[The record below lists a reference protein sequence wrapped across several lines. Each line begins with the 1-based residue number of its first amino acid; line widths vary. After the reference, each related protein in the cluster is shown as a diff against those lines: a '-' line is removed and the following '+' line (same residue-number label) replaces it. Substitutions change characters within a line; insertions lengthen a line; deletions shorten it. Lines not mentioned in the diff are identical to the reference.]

1 MLSDPKIITFI
12 YNHLYKKM
20 DTTQSKNGDT
30 FKITGNWNNQSKQLK
45 EIFRFKHKWLLM
57 LFLPF
62 LLWNCEKDDYTGETK
77 GICPEVVTV
86 NPANGATGVAATQ
99 LISATFNV
107 NMAPATINTT
117 TFLLKQGTTPVTG
130 TVTYSG
136 KTAVF
141 TPSAN
146 LIANTTY
153 TGTITKGS
161 KDPAG
166 NALEAD
172 YVWSFTTGSAPL
184 VISTDPV
191 NLATNV
197 ATGKIITATFN
208 RIMDPLT
215 VNLTTFVLKQGL
227 TPVSGTVTYSGVT
240 ATFTPTVALAPN
252 AVYTATINTGA
263 KDAAGM
269 RLASDYSWSF
279 TTGTAPL
286 VISTDPVNL
295 ATNVATGK
303 IITATFNRAMDPLTV
318 NLTTFVLKQGLT
330 PVSGTVTY
338 SGVTATFTPTVAL
351 APNAV
356 FTATINIGAKDAAG
370 IRLASDY
377 SWSFTTGTAPL
388 VISTDPANLATNVSL
403 NKIITAVFN
412 KDMNPLT
419 VNLTTFVVKQ
429 GLIPVT
435 GVVTYSGMT
444 ATFTPVVNLTANT
457 LYTATITTGAKD
469 AVGNG
474 LSSDYTWSFTT
485 GTTPLVISTDPANN
499 AINVPLSKI
508 VTATFNKSMN
518 PATLST
524 TTYVLRKG
532 TTIVPGSVTY
542 TGTTASF
549 TPTAILEAGIVYTAT
564 ITTGAKDAS
573 NVALTADY
581 SWSFTTGIIPTVIS
595 TDPANLATN
604 VSLSKIVTA
613 TFSKIMDPT
622 TINNTTFLL
631 KQGVNV
637 VPGMISY
644 LGTTA
649 YFVPTYPFV
658 ESTVY
663 TATITTGAKG
673 SMGNPLENDYTW
685 SFTTGALPMVIST
698 DPGTNATDVPLNKQI
713 KATFSKDMDP
723 LTILPEHFLVKQ
735 GLNIIPGT
743 VSTLGNTATF
753 TPTANLMANTEY
765 IVTILAGVKD
775 VTGNPMANDYVW
787 GFTTGAPPIVI
798 STDPVTNE
806 ADVFLEKKV
815 TATFSKV
822 MNPSTIN
829 STTFLVKKGT
839 TVIAGTVSYTG
850 STAKFTPFGNFVP
863 NSLYTATIT
872 TGARDAAG
880 NPLANDYVW
889 NFTTGNLADVI
900 LPRII
905 STDPVNLATNV
916 PLNKTV
922 TVLFS
927 ELMNPLTINAITFT
941 LKQGAAIVPGNIT
954 YNGMTATYDPTS
966 NLLSGTTYTVKVTIG
981 AKDLAGNA
989 LIADYTWTFT
999 TIPPAGP
1006 GTINLRTAGVF
1017 AILAGSGVT
1026 STGATIIN
1034 GDLGTSPTG
1043 TINGFPPGIVNG
1055 LIQAANPIA
1064 DQAKL
1069 DLTQA
1074 FNEGMGMSLNAI
1086 SLPGNIGG
1094 LTLYPGLYSNSTSV
1108 LISGGNVTLDAQG
1121 DANATFV
1128 LKMGSTL
1135 TTGPGSQVILSGNAQ
1150 AKNIFWIV
1158 GTSATL
1164 GTTSICY
1171 GNILADQSISLNTG
1185 AVLNGRAL
1193 TRIAAVTLQANIVT
1207 KPL

>member
-1 MLSDPKIITFI
+1 MLFALKIITFI
-12 YNHLYKKM
+12 YNHLKKKM
-20 DTTQSKNGDT
+20 DTTLSKNGDT
-30 FKITGNWNNQSKQLK
+30 FKITENWSNQSKQLK
-45 EIFRFKHKWLLM
+45 ERFRNKHRWLLM
-57 LFLPF
+57 LLLPF

-77 GICPEVVTV
+77 GICPEVVSV
-86 NPANGATGVAATQ
+86 NPANGATGVAASQ

-107 NMAPATINTT
+107 NMAPATINQS
-117 TFLLKQGTTPVTG
+117 TFLLKQGATPVSG
-130 TVTYSG
+130 IVTYSG

-141 TPSAN
+141 TPSVY
-146 LIANTTY
+146 LLANTTY

-197 ATGKIITATFN
+197 APGKIITATFN

-215 VNLTTFVLKQGL
+215 VNLTTFILKQGL
-227 TPVSGTVTYSGVT
+227 IPISGTVTYSGVT
-240 ATFTPTVALAPN
+240 ATFTPTVALTAN
-252 AVYTATINTGA
+252 AVFTATINTGA
-263 KDAAGM
+263 KDAAG
-269 RLASDYSWSF
+269 
-279 TTGTAPL
+279 
-286 VISTDPVNL
+286 IS
-295 ATNVATGK
+295 
-303 IITATFNRAMDPLTV
+303 
-318 NLTTFVLKQGLT
+318 
-330 PVSGTVTY
+330 
-338 SGVTATFTPTVAL
+338 
-351 APNAV
+351 
-356 FTATINIGAKDAAG
+356 
-370 IRLASDY
+370 LASDY

-403 NKIITAVFN
+403 GKIITATFN
-412 KDMNPLT
+412 RVMDPLT
-419 VNLTTFVVKQ
+419 VNLTTFVLKQ

-435 GVVTYSGMT
+435 GVVTYSGTT
-444 ATFTPVVNLTANT
+444 ATFTPVVNLTSNT
-457 LYTATITTGAKD
+457 VYTATITTGARD
-469 AVGNG
+469 ASGIG

-485 GTTPLVISTDPANN
+485 GTAPLVITTDPASN
-499 AINVPLSKI
+499 AINVPLSKVI
-508 VTATFNKSMN
+508 TATFSKVMN
-518 PATLST
+518 PATIST
-524 TTYVLRKG
+524 TTYMLKKG
-532 TTIVPGSVTY
+532 TVIIPGSVTY

-549 TPTAILEAGIVYTAT
+549 TPISILEAGTIYTAT

-573 NVALTADY
+573 NVAMTADY
-581 SWSFTTGIIPTVIS
+581 TWNFTTGIIPTVIS

-613 TFSKIMDPT
+613 TFSKLMDPT

-673 SMGNPLENDYTW
+673 SLGNPLENDYTW

-698 DPGTNATDVPLNKQI
+698 DPGTNATDVPLNKLI

-723 LTILPEHFLVKQ
+723 LTILPETFIVKQ

-743 VSTLGNTATF
+743 VTTLGNTATF

-765 IVTILAGVKD
+765 TVTILAGVKD
-775 VTGNPMANDYVW
+775 ATGNPMANDYLW
-787 GFTTGAPPIVI
+787 GFTTGVPPVVI
-798 STDPVTNE
+798 STDPVNNE

-839 TVIAGTVSYTG
+839 TVITGTVSYTG

-872 TGARDAAG
+872 TGAKDAAG
-880 NPLANDYVW
+880 NPIANDYVW
-889 NFTTGNLADVI
+889 NFTTGNLADVV

-905 STDPVNLATNV
+905 STDPINLATNV

-927 ELMNPLTINAITFT
+927 ELMNPLTINATTFT

-954 YNGMTATYDPTS
+954 YNGMTATYDPTA

-999 TIPPAGP
+999 TLAPAGP
-1006 GTINLRTAGVF
+1006 GTIDLRSAGVF

-1086 SLPGNIGG
+1086 SLPGNLGG

>member
-1 MLSDPKIITFI
+1 MLSGPKIITFI

-45 EIFRFKHKWLLM
+45 DIFRNKHKWLLM
-57 LFLPF
+57 LILPF

-77 GICPEVVTV
+77 GICPEVVSV
-86 NPANGATGVAATQ
+86 NPANGATGVAASQ

-107 NMAPATINTT
+107 DMAPATINTT
-117 TFLLKQGTTPVTG
+117 TFLLKQGTNPVAG

-141 TPSAN
+141 TPSVY
-146 LIANTTY
+146 LVANTTY

-166 NALEAD
+166 NALEVD

-197 ATGKIITATFN
+197 APGKIITATFN

-227 TPVSGTVTYSGVT
+227 TPVAGTVTYSGVT
-240 ATFTPTVALAPN
+240 ASFTPTVAL
-252 AVYTATINTGA
+252 
-263 KDAAGM
+263 
-269 RLASDYSWSF
+269 SS
-279 TTGTAPL
+279 
-286 VISTDPVNL
+286 
-295 ATNVATGK
+295 
-303 IITATFNRAMDPLTV
+303 
-318 NLTTFVLKQGLT
+318 
-330 PVSGTVTY
+330 
-338 SGVTATFTPTVAL
+338 
-351 APNAV
+351 NAV
-356 FTATINIGAKDAAG
+356 FTATITTGAKDASG
-370 IRLASDY
+370 MRLASDY

-388 VISTDPANLATNVSL
+388 VISTDPANLAINVSL
-403 NKIITAVFN
+403 GKIITAVFN
-412 KDMNPLT
+412 KDMNPAT

-444 ATFTPVVNLTANT
+444 ATFTPVANLTSNT
-457 LYTATITTGAKD
+457 VYTATVTTGAKD
-469 AVGNG
+469 ATGNG

-499 AINVPLSKI
+499 AINVPLSKV
-508 VTATFNKSMN
+508 VTATFNKAMN
-518 PATLST
+518 PATIST
-524 TTYVLRKG
+524 TTYVLKKG
-532 TTIVPGSVTY
+532 TIIVPGSVTY

-549 TPTAILEAGIVYTAT
+549 TPTAILEASTVYTAT

-581 SWSFTTGIIPTVIS
+581 TWSFTTGTIPTVIS

-613 TFSKIMDPT
+613 TFSKLMDPT

-637 VPGMISY
+637 VPGTITY
-644 LGTTA
+644 LGMTA

-673 SMGNPLENDYTW
+673 SMGNPLENNYTW
-685 SFTTGALPMVIST
+685 SFTTGALPIVIST

-723 LTILPEHFLVKQ
+723 LTILPANFIVKQ
-735 GLNIIPGT
+735 GVNIIPGT

-753 TPTANLMANTEY
+753 TPTAYLMANTEY
-765 IVTILAGVKD
+765 IVTITAGVRD
-775 VTGNPMANDYVW
+775 ATGNPMANDYVW
-787 GFTTGAPPIVI
+787 GFTTGVPPIVI
-798 STDPVTNE
+798 STEPVNN
-806 ADVFLEKKV
+806 AINVDLNNNI
-815 TATFSKV
+815 TATFNKI
-822 MNPSTIN
+822 MNPSTLN
-829 STTFLVKKGT
+829 LTTFLVKKDNVEITGIVT
-839 TVIAGTVSYTG
+839 YIGNTATFNPAG
-850 STAKFTPFGNFVP
+850 NLLP
-863 NSLYTATIT
+863 NTLYTATIK
-872 TGARDAAG
+872 TGARDVAG
-880 NPLANDYVW
+880 NQIANDYIW
-889 NFTTGNLADVI
+889 SFTTGNLADVT

-905 STDPVNLATNV
+905 STDPVNLTTNIA
-916 PLNKTV
+916 LNKTV

-927 ELMNPLTINAITFT
+927 EFMNPLTINSTTFT
-941 LKQGAAIVPGNIT
+941 LKQGVTTVPGNIT
-954 YNGMTATYDPTS
+954 YNGMTATYDPTA
-966 NLLSGTTYTVKVTIG
+966 NLLSGTTYTVKVTTG
-981 AKDLAGNA
+981 AKDLAGNG

-999 TIPPAGP
+999 TLAPAGP
-1006 GTINLRTAGVF
+1006 GVIDLRSAGVF

-1043 TINGFPPGIVNG
+1043 TINGFPPGVVNG

-1064 DQAKL
+1064 AQAKL

-1086 SLPGNIGG
+1086 SLPGNLGG

-1135 TTGPGSQVILSGNAQ
+1135 TTGPGSQVILAGNAQ

-1207 KPL
+1207 KP

>member
-1 MLSDPKIITFI
+1 
-12 YNHLYKKM
+12 M
-20 DTTQSKNGDT
+20 DTTQSKNGDN
-30 FKITGNWNNQSKQLK
+30 FKITGNWDIQSKQLK
-45 EIFRFKHKWLLM
+45 DNFRNKYKWLLM
-57 LFLPF
+57 LILPF
-62 LLWNCEKDDYTGETK
+62 LLWNCEKDDYTGETT
-77 GICPEVVTV
+77 GICPEVVSV
-86 NPANGATGVAATQ
+86 NPANGATGVAASQ

-117 TFLLKQGTTPVTG
+117 TFLLKQGTNPVIG
-130 TVTYSG
+130 TVAYSG
-136 KTAVF
+136 VTATF
-141 TPSAN
+141 TPTVA
-146 LIANTTY
+146 LAANTTY

-166 NALEAD
+166 NALGED
-172 YVWSFTTGSAPL
+172 YIWSFTTGSAPQ

-197 ATGKIITATFN
+197 ASGKIITATFN
-208 RIMDPLT
+208 RIMDPLS
-215 VNLTTFVLKQGL
+215 VNLTTFLLKQGT
-227 TPVSGTVTYSGVT
+227 TPVAGTVSYSGVT
-240 ATFTPTVALAPN
+240 ATFTPTVALSSN
-252 AVYTATINTGA
+252 AVFTATINTGA
-263 KDAAGM
+263 KDASGM

-279 TTGTAPL
+279 TTGT
-286 VISTDPVNL
+286 T
-295 ATNVATGK
+295 
-303 IITATFNRAMDPLTV
+303 
-318 NLTTFVLKQGLT
+318 
-330 PVSGTVTY
+330 
-338 SGVTATFTPTVAL
+338 
-351 APNAV
+351 
-356 FTATINIGAKDAAG
+356 
-370 IRLASDY
+370 
-377 SWSFTTGTAPL
+377 PL
-388 VISTDPANLATNVSL
+388 VISTDPANLATDVIL
-403 NKIITAVFN
+403 GKIITATFN
-412 KDMNPLT
+412 KDMNPTT

-435 GVVTYSGMT
+435 GVVTYSGTT

-457 LYTATITTGAKD
+457 VYTATITTGTKD
-469 AVGNG
+469 ASGNG
-474 LSSDYTWSFTT
+474 LSGDYTWSFTT

-518 PATLST
+518 PATIST
-524 TTYVLRKG
+524 TTYVLKKG
-532 TTIVPGSVTY
+532 TVIVPGSVTY
-542 TGTTASF
+542 TGMTASF
-549 TPTAILEAGIVYTAT
+549 TPTAILEANTVYTAT
-564 ITTGAKDAS
+564 ITTGVKDAS
-573 NVALTADY
+573 NIALTADY
-581 SWSFTTGIIPTVIS
+581 TWSFTTGSIPTVIS

-613 TFSKIMDPT
+613 TFSNLMDPT

-631 KQGVNV
+631 KQGVNE
-637 VPGMISY
+637 VPGTITY
-644 LGTTA
+644 LGMTA

-673 SMGNPLENDYTW
+673 SMGNPLENNYTW

-723 LTILPEHFLVKQ
+723 LTILPANFIVKQ
-735 GLNIIPGT
+735 GVNIIPGT

-765 IVTILAGVKD
+765 IVTITAGVKD
-775 VTGNPMANDYVW
+775 ATGNPMANDYIW
-787 GFTTGAPPIVI
+787 GFTTGAPPTVI
-798 STDPVTNE
+798 STDPVNNE
-806 ADVFLEKKV
+806 TDVFLEKKV
-815 TATFSKV
+815 TATFSKE
-822 MNPSTIN
+822 MNPLTIN
-829 STTFLVKKGT
+829 STTFLIKKGT
-839 TVIAGTVSYTG
+839 TVIAGAVSYTG
-850 STAKFTPFGNFVP
+850 STVKFTPFGNLVP
-863 NSLYTATIT
+863 NSLYTATVT
-872 TGARDAAG
+872 TGARDVAG
-880 NPLANDYVW
+880 NPLTNDYVW

-905 STDPVNLATNV
+905 SMDPANLATNV

-927 ELMNPLTINAITFT
+927 ELMNPLTINTTTFT

-954 YNGMTATYDPTS
+954 YNGMTATYDPTDD
-966 NLLSGTTYTVKVTIG
+966 LLSGTTYSVKVTIG

-989 LIADYTWTFT
+989 LIADYPWTFT
-999 TIPPAGP
+999 TVAPAGP
-1006 GTINLRTAGVF
+1006 PTIDLRSAGAFVAIAGAGV
-1017 AILAGSGVT
+1017 T
-1026 STGATIIN
+1026 NTGATIIN
-1034 GDLGTSPTG
+1034 GDLGSSPTG

-1055 LIQAANPIA
+1055 AIHAADPIS

-1069 DLTQA
+1069 DLTLA
-1074 FNEGMGMSLNAI
+1074 FNDGMGRSLNAI
-1086 SLPGNIGG
+1086 SLPGNLGG

-1108 LISGGNVTLDAQG
+1108 LISGGNLTLDAQG
-1121 DANATFV
+1121 DANATFI

-1135 TTGPGSQVILSGNAQ
+1135 TTASGSQIILSGNAQ

-1164 GTTSICY
+1164 GTTSIFY

-1207 KPL
+1207 KP

>member
-1 MLSDPKIITFI
+1 
-12 YNHLYKKM
+12 M

-30 FKITGNWNNQSKQLK
+30 FKITGNWDNQSKQLK
-45 EIFRFKHKWLLM
+45 DIFRFKHKWLLM
-57 LFLPF
+57 LLLPF

-86 NPANGATGVAATQ
+86 NPANGATGVAASQ

-107 NMAPATINTT
+107 NMAPATINIT

-146 LIANTTY
+146 LLANTTY

-172 YVWSFTTGSAPL
+172 YIWSFTTGSAPL

-197 ATGKIITATFN
+197 APGKIITATFN

-215 VNLTTFVLKQGL
+215 INLTTFVLKQGL
-227 TPVSGTVTYSGVT
+227 TPVAGTVTYSGVI
-240 ATFTPTVALAPN
+240 ATFTPTVALASN
-252 AVYTATINTGA
+252 AVFTATITTGA

-286 VISTDPVNL
+286 VISTDP
-295 ATNVATGK
+295 
-303 IITATFNRAMDPLTV
+303 
-318 NLTTFVLKQGLT
+318 
-330 PVSGTVTY
+330 
-338 SGVTATFTPTVAL
+338 
-351 APNAV
+351 
-356 FTATINIGAKDAAG
+356 
-370 IRLASDY
+370 
-377 SWSFTTGTAPL
+377 
-388 VISTDPANLATNVSL
+388 ANLATNVSL
-403 NKIITAVFN
+403 GKIITAVFN
-412 KDMNPLT
+412 KDMNPAT

-444 ATFTPVVNLTANT
+444 ATFTPVVNLTSNT
-457 LYTATITTGAKD
+457 VYTATITTGTKD
-469 AVGNG
+469 ASGNG
-474 LSSDYTWSFTT
+474 LSGDYIWSFTT

-518 PATLST
+518 PATIST
-524 TTYVLRKG
+524 TTYVLKKG
-532 TTIVPGSVTY
+532 MINVPGSVTY

-549 TPTAILEAGIVYTAT
+549 TPTAILEAGTVYTAT

-581 SWSFTTGIIPTVIS
+581 TWSFTTGSIPTVIS

-613 TFSKIMDPT
+613 TFSKLMDPT

-637 VPGMISY
+637 VPGIISY

-673 SMGNPLENDYTW
+673 SLGNPIENDYTW

-698 DPGTNATDVPLNKQI
+698 DPGTNATDVPLNKLI

-723 LTILPEHFLVKQ
+723 LTILPENFIVKQ

-753 TPTANLMANTEY
+753 TPTANLTANTEY
-765 IVTILAGVKD
+765 KVTILAGVKD
-775 VTGNPMANDYVW
+775 NTGNPMANDYIW
-787 GFTTGAPPIVI
+787 GFTTGALPIVI
-798 STDPVTNE
+798 STDPVNNE

-822 MNPSTIN
+822 MNPLTIN
-829 STTFLVKKGT
+829 ATTFLVKKGT
-839 TVIAGTVSYTG
+839 TVIAGTITYTG

-872 TGARDAAG
+872 TGAMDVAG
-880 NPLANDYVW
+880 NQLAADYVW

-905 STDPVNLATNV
+905 STDPINLSTNV

-927 ELMNPLTINAITFT
+927 ELMNPLTINTTTFT
-941 LKQGAAIVPGNIT
+941 LKQGASIVPGNIT
-954 YNGMTATYDPTS
+954 YNGMTATYDPTG

-1006 GTINLRTAGVF
+1006 GAIDLRSAGVF

-1034 GDLGTSPTG
+1034 GDLGSSPTG

-1055 LIQAANPIA
+1055 SIQAANPIA
-1064 DQAKL
+1064 AQAKL

-1086 SLPGNIGG
+1086 SLPGNLGG

-1207 KPL
+1207 KP